1 MAMQKPLHR
10 SLNTLFILV
19 LITLICACGGD
30 KKKKNNTP
38 ITSTAVVSS
47 TALSSAT
54 SKAVTSSSAVIS
66 STAATSSAA
75 SSTAPDSTPNTF
87 SFVAVTDALPNS
99 INTSAVIT
107 VAGINVA
114 VPISI
119 TGGTYAIGAGA
130 FTNVAGTISVGQTV
144 TVKTTAAA
152 TPVTAVDAVLTI
164 GGVSATYKITTVADT
179 LAPTAK
185 ILFPPIVSMT
195 EGNTILV
202 RGTASA
208 AYAIKS
214 VKVNGV
220 TATTTDN
227 FANWQALV
235 PLTDKTVPVM
245 ATTENLLTVMTEN
258 NAGIV
263 AVDAAHVAIRQ
274 APITS
279 SFPDGDNPFLGAWGL
294 AIDRLDGRNRLLV
307 TGTNAD
313 KTIKSIDLTTGKRTV
328 FAILP
333 SGARGIVIN
342 AADKRVYTA
351 VSNSDIIDFDLTDA
365 TQVRVHSGSAIEAD
379 SLFLDTTNTINKWV
393 RVSSFPVRIETADEL
408 FSTFTILSDGENN
421 IPDAINLIK
430 VSSGAA
436 LDKIRKR
443 YLVTDAWQ
451 QTIFAVDATTG
462 VRNVFSNKAVGT
474 GDAFGDVDIGNIGI
488 SAIVVDEVSQHALVF
503 EDPTGKIFSVD
514 LVTGNRLLISSV
526 NSANSANVA
535 TSGYGIAISDPN
547 GYAFLSNSNNQ
558 FRGIIAVDL
567 ITGHRVVFSK

>member
-10 SLNTLFILV
+10 SFNTLFILV

-47 TALSSAT
+47 TAT

-75 SSTAPDSTPNTF
+75 SSTAPDTTPNTF
-87 SFVAVTDALPNS
+87 SFVAVTDVLPNS

-208 AYAIKS
+208 LYSIKS

-235 PLTDKTVPVM
+235 SLKDTTVPVM
-245 ATTENLLTVMTEN
+245 ATTENTLTVVTES
-258 NAGIV
+258 NAGNI
-263 AVDAAHVAIRQ
+263 AMDAAHVAIRQ
-274 APITS
+274 APLNGT
-279 SFPDGDNPFLGAWGL
+279 SFPDVANGFFAIWGL
-294 AIDRLDGRNRLLV
+294 AMDRSDQRNRLLV
-307 TGTNAD
+307 THEASN
-313 KTIKSIDLTTGKRTV
+313 IVSVDLTTGKRSI
-328 FAILP
+328 FAATPCRFL
-333 SGARGIVIN
+333 GIVTN
-342 AADKRVYTA
+342 STNKHVYT
-351 VSNSDIIDFDLTDA
+351 SCSDSVNGRIVDFDLA
-365 TQVRVHSGSAIEAD
+365 NP
-379 SLFLDTTNTINKWV
+379 SLFQIYTNALLNFAASLVLDIDSNIVKLVSINDADGAVILTNQ
-393 RVSSFPVRIETADEL
+393 A
-408 FSTFTILSDGENN
+408 LSDFTVLSDSKKN
-421 IPDAINLIK
+421 IPDAVNHIDKSWGI
-430 VSSGAA
+430 A
-436 LDKIRKR
+436 LDKARNR
-443 YLVTDAWQ
+443 YLISDYSQ
-451 QTIFAVDATTG
+451 QAIFSVNATTG
-462 VRNVFSNKAVGT
+462 VRSVFSNNLIGSGEPFGIVGSQYL
-474 GDAFGDVDIGNIGI
+474 AGI
-488 SAIVVDEVSQHALVF
+488 AIDELNQRAIVTEALS
-503 EDPTGKIFSVD
+503 GKLFAID
-514 LVTGNRLLISSV
+514 LVTGDRSLISSSSV
-526 NSANSANVA
+526 PNSFNSLDDA
-535 TSGYGIAISDPN
+535 YGIVIEDPK
-547 GYAFLSNSNNQ
+547 GYAFVAERSFS
-558 FRGIIAVDL
+558 GILAIDL
-567 ITGHRVVFSK
+567 VTGHRVVFSKGY

>member
-38 ITSTAVVSS
+38 STSTAVVSS

-87 SFVAVTDALPNS
+87 SFVAVTDVLPNS

-107 VAGINVA
+107 VAGINIA

-130 FTNVAGTISVGQTV
+130 FTNVAGTVTNGQTV

-164 GGVSATYKITTVADT
+164 GGVSATYKVTTVADT
-179 LAPTAK
+179 VAPTAK

-235 PLTDKTVPVM
+235 PLADTTVPVM
-245 ATTENLLTVMTEN
+245 ATTENTITVMTES
-258 NAGIV
+258 NAGNV
-263 AVDAAHVAIRQ
+263 AMDAAHVAITQ
-274 APITS
+274 APRTS
-279 SFPDGDNPFLGAWGL
+279 TFPLVDGGNGFNSAWGL

-307 TGTNAD
+307 TDTSKNITSVDLSNGRRTIFATTSCNTYAIAVNIITKHVYASCQRSIVDINLVDSSQNQLYSSGLYKDVFSLVADSFDATAKIITVNNTNGAIIKSNYPFSD
-313 KTIKSIDLTTGKRTV
+313 FTVLSDAAKTIPNAENPIKESYGIDYDKKS
-328 FAILP
+328 
-333 SGARGIVIN
+333 N
-342 AADKRVYTA
+342 
-351 VSNSDIIDFDLTDA
+351 
-365 TQVRVHSGSAIEAD
+365 
-379 SLFLDTTNTINKWV
+379 
-393 RVSSFPVRIETADEL
+393 
-408 FSTFTILSDGENN
+408 
-421 IPDAINLIK
+421 
-430 VSSGAA
+430 
-436 LDKIRKR
+436 R
-443 YLVTDAWQ
+443 YLVVDDAQ
-451 QTIFAVDATTG
+451 QAVFAVDTTTG
-462 VRNVFSNKAVGT
+462 TRSVFSNNTT
-474 GDAFGDVDIGNIGI
+474 GSGDMFGAIGDKHISNIIVDELNQR
-488 SAIVVDEVSQHALVF
+488 AIVSEVFS
-503 EDPTGKIFSVD
+503 GKIFSID
-514 LVTGNRLLISSV
+514 LVTGNRLLLSSV
-526 NSANSANVA
+526 TPDNAYNVIDEN
-535 TSGYGIAISDPN
+535 YGIAINDPK
-547 GYAFLSNSNNQ
+547 GYAFFSDAALN
-558 FRGIIAVDL
+558 GVLAVDL
-567 ITGHRVVFSK
+567 VTGHRVVFSKLLNR

>member
-19 LITLICACGGD
+19 LITLISACGGD

-47 TALSSAT
+47 TAT
-54 SKAVTSSSAVIS
+54 SKAVPSSSTVTS
-66 STAATSSAA
+66 STAATTSAASSIA
-75 SSTAPDSTPNTF
+75 SSTAPDTTPNAF
-87 SFVAVTDALPNS
+87 SFVAVTDVLPNS

-152 TPVTAVDAVLTI
+152 TPITAVDAVLTI
-164 GGVSATYKITTVADT
+164 GGVSAMYKVTTVADT

-235 PLTDKTVPVM
+235 PLKDKTVPVM
-245 ATTENLLTVMTEN
+245 ATTENLLTVVTEN

-263 AVDAAHVAIRQ
+263 AMDAAHVAIRQ

-279 SFPDGDNPFLGAWGL
+279 SFPDGDNAFGSVWDL

-307 TGTNAD
+307 TGTNTD

-328 FAILP
+328 FATLQD
-333 SGARGIVIN
+333 GAKGIVVN
-342 AADKRVYTA
+342 AADKRVYVA
-351 VSNSDIIDFDLTDA
+351 ADKDIIDFDLADA
-365 TQVRVHSGSAIEAD
+365 TQFRVHSGSTLND
-379 SLFLDTTNTINKWV
+379 GSLFLDTTGTTNKWV
-393 RVSSFPVRIETADEL
+393 KVSYPPSVVETVDEQ
-408 FSTFTILSDGENN
+408 FTIFTRLSDD
-421 IPDAINLIK
+421 IFPDAINPIYE
-430 VSSGAA
+430 SFGAA
-436 LDKIRKR
+436 LDKTRKR
-443 YLVTDAWQ
+443 YLVAERGLQTILSVDPTTGAR
-451 QTIFAVDATTG
+451 TIFA
-462 VRNVFSNKAVGT
+462 SNAVGT
-474 GDAFGDVDIGNIGI
+474 GDAFSNLDVDSEDGI
-488 SAIVVDEVSQHALVF
+488 TAIAVDDVNQRAIVAERIS
-503 EDPTGKIFSVD
+503 GKIFSVD
-514 LVTGNRLLISSV
+514 LVTGNRKLISSITSD
-526 NSANSANVA
+526 NSANAA
-535 TSGYGIAISDPN
+535 TSINGVVISDPN
-547 GYAFLSNSNNQ
+547 GYAFFSNSRGQ
-558 FRGIIAVDL
+558 FVGIIAVDL
-567 ITGHRVVFSK
+567 VTGHRVVFSKN

>member
-47 TALSSAT
+47 TAT
-54 SKAVTSSSAVIS
+54 SKAVPSSSTVIS
-66 STAATSSAA
+66 SAAATSNAASSIA
-75 SSTAPDSTPNTF
+75 SSTAPDTTPNAF
-87 SFVAVTDALPNS
+87 SFVAVTDVLPNS

-164 GGVSATYKITTVADT
+164 GGVSAMYKVTTLADT

-235 PLTDKTVPVM
+235 PLKDTTVPVT

-279 SFPDGDNPFLGAWGL
+279 SFPDGDNAFGSVWDL

-313 KTIKSIDLTTGKRTV
+313 KTIRSIDLTTGKRTV
-328 FAILP
+328 FATLLK
-333 SGARGIVIN
+333 GAQGIVVN
-342 AADKRVYTA
+342 AADKRVYVA
-351 VSNSDIIDFDLTDA
+351 ADKDIIDFDLADA
-365 TQVRVHSGSAIEAD
+365 TQLRVHSGSTFNAG
-379 SLFLDTTNTINKWV
+379 SLFLDTTGTTNKWV
-393 RVSSFPVRIETADEL
+393 KVSYPQSVVETVDEQ
-408 FSTFTILSDGENN
+408 FTVFTKLSDSQF
-421 IPDAINLIK
+421 PDAINPFYESL
-430 VSSGAA
+430 GAA
-436 LDKIRKR
+436 LDKTRKR
-443 YLVTDAWQ
+443 YLVAERGLQTILSVDPTTGAR
-451 QTIFAVDATTG
+451 TIFA
-462 VRNVFSNKAVGT
+462 SNAVGT
-474 GDAFGDVDIGNIGI
+474 GDAFSNLDVDSEDGI
-488 SAIVVDEVSQHALVF
+488 TAIAVDDVNQRAIVTEIIS
-503 EDPTGKIFSVD
+503 GKIFSVD
-514 LVTGNRLLISSV
+514 LVTGNRKLISSITSD
-526 NSANSANVA
+526 NSFNVA
-535 TSGYGIAISDPN
+535 TGSSGLAIYDPN
-547 GYAFLSNSNNQ
+547 GFAFFGNNRSQ
-558 FRGIIAVDL
+558 FTGVVAVDL
-567 ITGHRVVFSK
+567 ITGHRVVFSKK